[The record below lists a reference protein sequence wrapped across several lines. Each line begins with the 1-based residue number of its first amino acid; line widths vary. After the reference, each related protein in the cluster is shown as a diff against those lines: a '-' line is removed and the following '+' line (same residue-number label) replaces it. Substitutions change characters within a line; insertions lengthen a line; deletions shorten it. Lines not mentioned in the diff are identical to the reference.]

1 MKPISLFVLAV
12 MTVAM
17 SAPAQAQVYEERRT
31 DTKDPIEKPLL
42 AAPNAA
48 MARNATVVKW
58 IRNPAKSPEDD
69 VTAVDFTFEVLR
81 PGPGRMICYD
91 LTGWPGERPWSVE
104 CVSSDA
110 NMARIAQN
118 RAYAE
123 MGAKAQPGLLEDS
136 WELSPDGSPI
146 RRRAGR
152 PILSSSGTGGIR
164 DLVVAAGK
172 DETRELSEVGTI
184 WYNLRGDS
192 QDTAVWHTFIGM
204 PNFMAD
210 EVGLPNVRDA
220 GGAWLMFEGT
230 PDAHIMINGR

>member
-1 MKPISLFVLAV
+1 MKPLTLFVLGV

-58 IRNPAKSPEDD
+58 IRNPAKSAEED
-69 VTAVDFTFEVLR
+69 VTAADFTFEVLR

-123 MGAKAQPGLLEDS
+123 MGAKAQPLLAVAS
-136 WELSPDGSPI
+136 GG
-146 RRRAGR
+146 RAAGR
-152 PILSSSGTGGIR
+152 PVLSSSGTGGIR

-172 DETRELSEVGTI
+172 DGTRELPEVGTL

-192 QDTAVWHTFIGM
+192 QDTAIWHTFIGM

-210 EVGLPNVRDA
+210 EVGLPNNRDA

>member
-1 MKPISLFVLAV
+1 MKPISLFVLGV
-12 MTVAM
+12 MAVAM
-17 SAPAQAQVYEERRT
+17 SAPAPAQAQVYEERRI
-31 DTKDPIEKPLL
+31 DTNDPIEKPLL

-69 VTAVDFTFEVLR
+69 VTAADFTFEVLR
-81 PGPGRMICYD
+81 PGPGRMVCYD
-91 LTGWPGERPWSVE
+91 LTGFPGERPWSVE

-118 RAYAE
+118 RAFAE
-123 MGAKAQPGLLEDS
+123 MGAKAAPLLE
-136 WELSPDGSPI
+136 G
-146 RRRAGR
+146 GR
-152 PILSSSGTGGIR
+152 PVLSSSGTGGIR

-172 DETRELSEVGTI
+172 DGTRELPEVGSI

-192 QDTAVWHTFIGM
+192 QDTAIWHTFIGM
-204 PNFMAD
+204 PNFMAH
-210 EVGLPNVRDA
+210 EVGLPNNRDA

-230 PDAHIMINGR
+230 PEAHIMISGR